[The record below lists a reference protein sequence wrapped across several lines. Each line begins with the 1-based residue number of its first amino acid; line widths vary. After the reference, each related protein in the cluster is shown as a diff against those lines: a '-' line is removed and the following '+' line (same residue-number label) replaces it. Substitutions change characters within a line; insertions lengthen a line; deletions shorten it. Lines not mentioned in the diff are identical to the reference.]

1 MKQIGKILIGIF
13 LIGLAG
19 CEPDVDFS
27 DIAPNVASDV
37 NYIFPDGI
45 SMVVGNDGLAT
56 INGKDSCFVELV
68 DGEDVVELNTLY
80 SIGDKCFYG
89 GITSY
94 VKIHSLSEGVAHC
107 RLFNTKYEF
116 DTTIIITVTNN
127 HTPGDTSYTTYTFYP
142 EDRNFPITQ
151 ERAVLEA
158 KGPKVMGT
166 KIMDK
171 FLLSSSTNG
180 SNSINNNCTSWID
193 IRLNYVGTA
202 YVKFY
207 NEDFDTLI
215 QVNILPTYTTF
226 EEPALDFDDTRD
238 SILDKIGNPQIE
250 NTIENYLLYN
260 LQGSVYAYTL
270 RVNMLSSGVIK
281 DYEIAFTEEAAKDEL
296 RGYVEERYMKM
307 TTWNGFYIYARA
319 YNTTYPNTWDGET
332 KLLVENFLQ
341 GKITYKNPENH
352 TNW

>member
-1 MKQIGKILIGIF
+1 MKHIGKILIGIF
-13 LIGLAG
+13 LIGLSG
-19 CEPDVDFS
+19 CEPVDFS
-27 DIAPNVASDV
+27 DIAPNVSSDV
-37 NYIFPDGI
+37 NYLFSDSI
-45 SMVVGNDGLAT
+45 SIVVGNDGLAT

-80 SIGDKCFYG
+80 SIGDKYFYG

-94 VKIHSLSEGVAHC
+94 VKIHPLSEGVAHC
-107 RLFNTKYEF
+107 RLFNTKFEF
-116 DTTIIITVTNN
+116 DTTIIITVTKN

-142 EDRNFPITQ
+142 EDRDFPISQ
-151 ERAVLEA
+151 ERARLEA

-171 FLLSSSTNG
+171 FLLSSGANG
-180 SNSINNNCTSWID
+180 SNSVNNNCTSWID
-193 IRLNYVGTA
+193 IRFNYVGTT

-226 EEPALDFDDTRD
+226 EEPDLDFDDTWD
-238 SILDKIGNPQIE
+238 SVVAKMGTPQSE
-250 NTIENYLLYN
+250 STDENYLVYN
-260 LQGSVYAYTL
+260 CQGLQYAYTI
-270 RVNMLSSGVIK
+270 RVNLLSSGLIK
-281 DYEIAFTEEAAKDEL
+281 DYEVAFTDEEAKTEL
-296 RGYVEERYMKM
+296 RAFVEERYMNRG
-307 TTWNGFYIYARA
+307 TWNGYFIYARA
-319 YNTTYPNTWDGET
+319 FDTTYPSLYDSGT
-332 KLLVENFLQ
+332 KVVVENFLQ

>member
-1 MKQIGKILIGIF
+1 MKQVGKILMGIF
-13 LIGLAG
+13 LVGIVG
-19 CEPDVDFS
+19 CEPEPFPTPGQNVPDGVNYMFS
-27 DIAPNVASDV
+27 DN
-37 NYIFPDGI
+37 I
-45 SMVVGNDGLAT
+45 SLIVGNDGLAT

-80 SIGDKCFYG
+80 SIGDKYFYG

-94 VKIHSLSEGVAHC
+94 VKIHPLSEGVAHC

-116 DTTIIITVTNN
+116 DTTLVITVTNN
-127 HTPGDTSYTTYTFYP
+127 HAQGDTDYTTYTFYP
-142 EDRNFPITQ
+142 DDRDFPITQ
-151 ERAVLEA
+151 ESARLEV
-158 KGPKVMGT
+158 KGPKIMGT

-171 FLLSSSTNG
+171 FLLSSSANG
-180 SNSINNNCTSWID
+180 HNSVNDVCTSWID

-226 EEPALDFDDTRD
+226 EEPNLDFDDTRD
-238 SILDKIGNPQIE
+238 SIIIKMGNPQSE
-250 NTIENYLLYN
+250 NTIENYLIYN
-260 LQGSVYAYTL
+260 LQGPVYAYTL

-281 DYEIAFTEEAAKDEL
+281 DYEISFTEEVAKEEL
-296 RGYVEERYMKM
+296 RGFVEERYMKM

-319 YNTTYPNTWDGET
+319 FNTTYPNTYDGET

-352 TNW
+352 LNW

>member
-1 MKQIGKILIGIF
+1 MKYIGKILIGIF
-13 LIGLAG
+13 LIGIAG
-19 CEPDVDFS
+19 CEPDPFPTPDQNVPDGVNFMFS
-27 DIAPNVASDV
+27 DN
-37 NYIFPDGI
+37 I
-45 SMVVGNDGLAT
+45 SLIVGNDGLVT

-68 DGEDVVELNTLY
+68 DGEDIVELNTLY
-80 SIGDKCFYG
+80 SIGDKYFYG

-94 VKIHSLSEGVAHC
+94 VTIHSLSEGVAHC
-107 RLFNTKYEF
+107 RLFNTLYEF
-116 DTTIIITVTNN
+116 DTTIVITVTNN
-127 HTPGDTSYTTYTFYP
+127 HAPEDTSYTTYTFYP

-151 ERAVLEA
+151 ERARLEA

-180 SNSINNNCTSWID
+180 SNSVNNNCTSWID

-226 EEPALDFDDTRD
+226 EEPDLDFDDTRD
-238 SILDKIGNPQIE
+238 SVVAKMGTPQSE
-250 NTIENYLLYN
+250 STDENYLVYN
-260 LQGSVYAYTL
+260 CQGSQYAYTI

-281 DYEIAFTEEAAKDEL
+281 DYEIAFAEESAKEEL
-296 RGYVEERYMKM
+296 RGFVEERYMKM

-319 YNTTYPNTWDGET
+319 FNTTYPNIYDGET

-341 GKITYKNPENH
+341 GKIIYKNPENH